1 MPQKQQQVAHGYLFS
16 YAAPDRANLSKINID
31 RWRPHQESNLDLIL
45 RRNLF
50 YPLNY
55 RDTLSASHCSIAGE
69 ALHKN
74 TPKMIDQQLIDY
86 LREKTKG
93 KLLMSPEQL
102 AEEIGIPAKQ
112 QSKLRKEG
120 RFPIPFKNIGR
131 LVYYSIYDV
140 ADFLLNAET
149 APAKEVPAEPTTA
162 TPLPKK
168 KPAKATAP
176 VQDLSHIF
184 MLRAFAQSLEDRATT
199 MLSLAENLRDYANKK
214 EMMDIFQKKF
224 PAKN

>member
-1 MPQKQQQVAHGYLFS
+1 MV
-16 YAAPDRANLSKINID
+16 
-31 RWRPHQESNLDLIL
+31 
-45 RRNLF
+45 
-50 YPLNY
+50 
-55 RDTLSASHCSIAGE
+55 
-69 ALHKN
+69 
-74 TPKMIDQQLIDY
+74 DQQLIDY
-86 LREKTKG
+86 LKERTKG

-102 AEEIGIPAKQ
+102 AEEIGIPSKQ

-140 ADFLLNAET
+140 ANFLLNGET
-149 APAKEVPAEPTTA
+149 APAIELPEEAPAAA

-184 MLRAFAQSLEDRATT
+184 ILRAFAQSLEERATA
-199 MLSLAENLRDYANKK
+199 MLSLAENLKTYANRK
-214 EMMDIFQKKF
+214 EMMESFAEKF
-224 PAKN
+224 PPKSK

>member
-1 MPQKQQQVAHGYLFS
+1 MVGGPYTTIEQ
-16 YAAPDRANLSKINID
+16 
-31 RWRPHQESNLDLIL
+31 
-45 RRNLF
+45 
-50 YPLNY
+50 
-55 RDTLSASHCSIAGE
+55 
-69 ALHKN
+69 
-74 TPKMIDQQLIDY
+74 KMIDQQLIDY

-102 AEEIGIPAKQ
+102 SEEIGIPAKQ

-140 ADFLLNAET
+140 ANFLLNGET
-149 APAKEVPAEPTTA
+149 APAKELPEEAPAAA

-168 KPAKATAP
+168 KPARKASTQ

-184 MLRAFAQSLEDRATT
+184 MLRAFAQSLEERATA
-199 MLSLAENLRDYANKK
+199 MLSLAANLKDYANKK
-214 EMMDIFQKKF
+214 EMMESFTEKF
-224 PAKN
+224 PAKGY